1 MRNTRKPK
9 NTALER
15 LCDKWHIND
24 DVYMLIAECN
34 SAARKLKIQ
43 KGRVFG
49 IFLNELQVVCSSVT
63 KHVPLDSC
71 YHSLHELRESYI
83 GSLDSVIAE
92 FEARDKN
99 KKPESE
105 NE

>member
-1 MRNTRKPK
+1 MKQTKKPK
-9 NTALER
+9 TAASER
-15 LCDKWHIND
+15 LCDKWHISD
-24 DVYMLIAECN
+24 EVYMLIAECN
-34 SAARKLKIQ
+34 NAARKLKIQ

-71 YHSLHELRESYI
+71 YHSLHELREAYI

-92 FEARDKN
+92 FEAKDKN
-99 KKPESE
+99 KKQETE

>member
-1 MRNTRKPK
+1 MKNPRKPK
-9 NTALER
+9 TAASER

-49 IFLNELQVVCSSVT
+49 IFLNELQVACSSVT

-71 YHSLHELRESYI
+71 YHTLEEMRNAYI
-83 GSLDSVIAE
+83 KSIDDAIE
-92 FEARDKN
+92 NFKT
-99 KKPESE
+99 KKGTK
-105 NE
+105 